1 MSKNYICELV
11 SGFFINLDQT
21 TLVIIYGRSRSIIIE
36 KNVEFCPLV
45 CFN

>member
-21 TLVIIYGRSRSIIIE
+21 TLVIIYGA
-36 KNVEFCPLV
+36 LDQ
-45 CFN
+45 

>member
-36 KNVEFCPLV
+36 KLEFCPLV